1 MTYNDISSSL
11 TSGAIDTD
19 RSVTLMVAKLLTPVG
34 GKFVTERVASG
45 IKVQGECRIGIIFQ
59 ALKSLVTTIP

>member
-1 MTYNDISSSL
+1 
-11 TSGAIDTD
+11 
-19 RSVTLMVAKLLTPVG
+19 MVAKLLTPVG